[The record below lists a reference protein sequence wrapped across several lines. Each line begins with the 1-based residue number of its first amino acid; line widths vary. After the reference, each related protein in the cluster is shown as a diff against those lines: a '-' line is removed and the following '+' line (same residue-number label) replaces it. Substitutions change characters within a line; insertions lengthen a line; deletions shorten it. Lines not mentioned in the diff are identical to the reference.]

1 MVTFKSLLR
10 FDNYTKYLKKKPGF
24 RLSLFSDY
32 QLNFPYKLIALAFV
46 LVTRILKVFRKQTSK
61 QILQQKTTTT
71 VYLFKEI

>member
-10 FDNYTKYLKKKPGF
+10 FDNYIKYLNKKPGF

-32 QLNFPYKLIALAFV
+32 QLNFPYKLIALAFI

-61 QILQQKTTTT
+61 QILQQKNNNNNN
-71 VYLFKEI
+71 VFI

>member
-10 FDNYTKYLKKKPGF
+10 FDNYTKYLNKKPGF

-32 QLNFPYKLIALAFV
+32 QLNFPYKLIALAFI

-71 VYLFKEI
+71 MYLFKEI